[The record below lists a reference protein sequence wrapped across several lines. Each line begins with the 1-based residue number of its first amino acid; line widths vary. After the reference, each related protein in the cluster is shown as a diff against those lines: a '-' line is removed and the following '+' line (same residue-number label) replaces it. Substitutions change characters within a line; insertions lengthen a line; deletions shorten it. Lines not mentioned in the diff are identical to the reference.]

1 MPWLNFNNMKI
12 VIKGN
17 EKKVN
22 QLYKELVPRIKRDN
36 LEIEISGE
44 KIVKDDITEEV
55 EVKPVKRGRKAK

>member
-1 MPWLNFNNMKI
+1 MKI

-36 LEIEISGE
+36 LKIEISGE
-44 KIVKDDITEEV
+44 KIVKDDITEEI